1 MRHTWYNIDKK
12 QDNTKMRRKTFY
24 KLMERVKSY
33 NDIKIP
39 SELKH
44 PPSLSFQ
51 YERKLE
57 KVLSVVDS
65 INSDHGDRETQYQ
78 LFAKNALDLMVE
90 LIDGG
95 IETRLKTKHILRMK
109 NAKIDSLETL
119 LNPPKKK
126 KGKGDDGDL
135 ESLKDTLGL

>member
-1 MRHTWYNIDKK
+1 
-12 QDNTKMRRKTFY
+12 
-24 KLMERVKSY
+24 MERVKSY
-33 NDIKIP
+33 NDIKVP
-39 SELKH
+39 SELRH

-57 KVLSVVDS
+57 RVLSVVDS

-95 IETRLKTKHILRMK
+95 IETRLKTKHIIRMK
-109 NAKIDSLETL
+109 DAKIDSLETL

-126 KGKGDDGDL
+126 KKGKGGGEDL
-135 ESLKDTLGL
+135 DTLKDTLGL

>member
-1 MRHTWYNIDKK
+1 M
-12 QDNTKMRRKTFY
+12 TKMRTKTY
-24 KLMERVKSY
+24 YQLMKEVKSY
-33 NDIKIP
+33 DNIKVP
-39 SELKH
+39 SELRH

-57 KVLSVVDS
+57 RVLSVVDS

-95 IETRLKTKHILRMK
+95 IETRLKTKHIIRMK
-109 NAKIDSLETL
+109 DAKIDSLETL

-126 KGKGDDGDL
+126 KKGKGGDEDL
-135 ESLKDTLGL
+135 DALKDTLGL

>member
-1 MRHTWYNIDKK
+1 
-12 QDNTKMRRKTFY
+12 MRRKTFY

-44 PPSLSFQ
+44 PPSLSFH

-57 KVLSVVDS
+57 RVLSVVDS

-109 NAKIDSLETL
+109 NAKIESLEKL
-119 LNPPKKK
+119 LNPKPKKK
-126 KGKGDDGDL
+126 KGKGGGEDL
-135 ESLKDTLGL
+135 DALKDTLGL

>member
-1 MRHTWYNIDKK
+1 MKTKK
-12 QDNTKMRRKTFY
+12 TYRDLIN
-24 KLMERVKSY
+24 EVKSY
-33 NDIKIP
+33 NDIKVP
-39 SELKH
+39 SELRH

-57 KVLSVVDS
+57 RVLSVVDS

-109 NAKIDSLETL
+109 DAKIDSLEKL

-126 KGKGDDGDL
+126 KGKGGDEDL
-135 ESLKDTLGL
+135 DALKDTLGL

>member
-1 MRHTWYNIDKK
+1 MKTKK
-12 QDNTKMRRKTFY
+12 TYRDLIN
-24 KLMERVKSY
+24 EVKSY
-33 NDIKIP
+33 NDIKVP
-39 SELKH
+39 SELRH

-57 KVLSVVDS
+57 RVLSVVDS

-109 NAKIDSLETL
+109 DAKIDSLEKL

-126 KGKGDDGDL
+126 KGKGGDEDL
-135 ESLKDTLGL
+135 SALKDTLGI

>member
-1 MRHTWYNIDKK
+1 
-12 QDNTKMRRKTFY
+12 MRRKTFY

-65 INSDHGDRETQYQ
+65 INSDHGD
-78 LFAKNALDLMVE
+78 FP
-90 LIDGG
+90 
-95 IETRLKTKHILRMK
+95 
-109 NAKIDSLETL
+109 S
-119 LNPPKKK
+119 
-126 KGKGDDGDL
+126 
-135 ESLKDTLGL
+135 

>member
-1 MRHTWYNIDKK
+1 
-12 QDNTKMRRKTFY
+12 
-24 KLMERVKSY
+24 MERVKSY

-78 LFAKNALDLMVE
+78 LFAKNALDQNALDQEQLENE
-90 LIDGG
+90 LDKQAQ
-95 IETRLKTKHILRMK
+95 E
-109 NAKIDSLETL
+109 LEQ
-119 LNPPKKK
+119 
-126 KGKGDDGDL
+126 
-135 ESLKDTLGL
+135 

>member
-1 MRHTWYNIDKK
+1 MKTKK
-12 QDNTKMRRKTFY
+12 TYRDLIN
-24 KLMERVKSY
+24 EVKSY
-33 NDIKIP
+33 NDIKVP
-39 SELKH
+39 SELRH

-57 KVLSVVDS
+57 RVLSVVDS

-109 NAKIDSLETL
+109 DAKIDSLETL

-126 KGKGDDGDL
+126 KKGKGGDEDL
-135 ESLKDTLGL
+135 DALKDTLGL

>member
-1 MRHTWYNIDKK
+1 
-12 QDNTKMRRKTFY
+12 MRRKTFY

-33 NDIKIP
+33 NDIKVP
-39 SELKH
+39 SELRH

-51 YERKLE
+51 YEKGLE
-57 KVLSVVDS
+57 KVLRSVDS
-65 INSDHGDRETQYQ
+65 INADHGDRESQYQ

-95 IETRLKTKHILRMK
+95 IETRLKTKHIIRMK
-109 NAKIDSLETL
+109 DAKIDSLEKL

-126 KGKGDDGDL
+126 KGKGDDEDL
-135 ESLKDTLGL
+135 DALKDTLGL

>member
-1 MRHTWYNIDKK
+1 MKTKK
-12 QDNTKMRRKTFY
+12 TYRDLIN
-24 KLMERVKSY
+24 EVKSY

-57 KVLSVVDS
+57 RVLSVVDS

-95 IETRLKTKHILRMK
+95 IETRLKTKHIIRMK
-109 NAKIDSLETL
+109 DAKIDSLETL

-126 KGKGDDGDL
+126 KKGKGGGEDL
-135 ESLKDTLGL
+135 DALKDTLGI

>member
-1 MRHTWYNIDKK
+1 MKTKK
-12 QDNTKMRRKTFY
+12 TYRDLIN
-24 KLMERVKSY
+24 EVKSY
-33 NDIKIP
+33 NDIKVP
-39 SELKH
+39 SELRH

-57 KVLSVVDS
+57 RVLSVVDS

-95 IETRLKTKHILRMK
+95 IETRLKTQHILRMK
-109 NAKIDSLETL
+109 NAKIDSLEKL

-126 KGKGDDGDL
+126 KGKGGDEDL
-135 ESLKDTLGL
+135 ESLKDTLGI

>member
-1 MRHTWYNIDKK
+1 MKTKK
-12 QDNTKMRRKTFY
+12 TYRDLIN
-24 KLMERVKSY
+24 EVKSY
-33 NDIKIP
+33 NDIKVP
-39 SELKH
+39 SELRH

-57 KVLSVVDS
+57 RVLSVVDS

-95 IETRLKTKHILRMK
+95 IEKEKLSKAIKNSSKSTLRKSKTGLARFGVNEVRETTRCLYYNYRFGV
-109 NAKIDSLETL
+109 SCSFE
-119 LNPPKKK
+119 
-126 KGKGDDGDL
+126 GGG
-135 ESLKDTLGL
+135 S

>member
-1 MRHTWYNIDKK
+1 MKTKK
-12 QDNTKMRRKTFY
+12 TYRDLIN
-24 KLMERVKSY
+24 EVKSY
-33 NDIKIP
+33 NDIKVP
-39 SELKH
+39 SELRH

-57 KVLSVVDS
+57 RVLSVVDS

-109 NAKIDSLETL
+109 DAKIDSLEKL

-126 KGKGDDGDL
+126 KGKGGGEDL
-135 ESLKDTLGL
+135 DALKDTLGL

>member
-1 MRHTWYNIDKK
+1 MKTKK
-12 QDNTKMRRKTFY
+12 TYRDLIN
-24 KLMERVKSY
+24 EVKSY
-33 NDIKIP
+33 NDIKVP
-39 SELKH
+39 SELRH

-57 KVLSVVDS
+57 RVLSVVDS

-95 IETRLKTKHILRMK
+95 IETRLKTKHIIRMK
-109 NAKIDSLETL
+109 DAKIDSLETL

-126 KGKGDDGDL
+126 KKGKGGDEDL
-135 ESLKDTLGL
+135 DALKDTLGL

>member
-1 MRHTWYNIDKK
+1 MKTKK
-12 QDNTKMRRKTFY
+12 TYRDLIN
-24 KLMERVKSY
+24 EVKSY

-44 PPSLSFQ
+44 PPSLSFN

-57 KVLSVVDS
+57 KVLSIVDS
-65 INSDHGDRETQYQ
+65 INADHGDRETQYQ

-109 NAKIDSLETL
+109 NAKIDSLEKI

-126 KGKGDDGDL
+126 KKGGGSDDDL
-135 ESLKDTLGL
+135 ESLKDTLGI